1 MFHIF
6 TFVLLIAALVL
17 FFLDNDYGF
26 VVLFLSGI
34 IYAYIG
40 WSAEK
45 GSRDSIYYFVIGMFI
60 CSILFA
66 AEFVVGQIQ
75 KDTISIYEERTSLG
89 KDS

>member
-6 TFVLLIAALVL
+6 TFVLLITALVL

-26 VVLFLSGI
+26 VALFLSGI
-34 IYAYIG
+34 LYAYIG

-45 GSRDSIYYFVIGMFI
+45 GSRDSIFYFVVGMFI

-66 AEFVVGQIQ
+66 AEFVAGQIQ
-75 KDTISIYEERTSLG
+75 KDTILIYEERTSLE

>member
-6 TFVLLIAALVL
+6 TFVLLITALVL

-26 VVLFLSGI
+26 VALFLSGI
-34 IYAYIG
+34 LYAYIG

-45 GSRDSIYYFVIGMFI
+45 GSRDSIFYFVVGMFI
-60 CSILFA
+60 CCILFA

-75 KDTISIYEERTSLG
+75 KDTILIYEERTSLE

>member
-6 TFVLLIAALVL
+6 TFVLLITALVL

-26 VVLFLSGI
+26 VALFLSGI
-34 IYAYIG
+34 LYAYIG

-45 GSRDSIYYFVIGMFI
+45 GSRDSIFYFAVGMFI

-75 KDTISIYEERTSLG
+75 KDTILIYEERTSLE